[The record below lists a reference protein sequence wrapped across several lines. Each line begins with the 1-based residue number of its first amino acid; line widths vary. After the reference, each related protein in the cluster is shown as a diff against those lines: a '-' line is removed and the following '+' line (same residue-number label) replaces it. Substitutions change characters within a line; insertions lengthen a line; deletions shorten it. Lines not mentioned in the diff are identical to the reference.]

1 MSKQST
7 NLRAMIKRKELVRK
21 GTPEAEAMAQ
31 RLLEAVE
38 RKGGLTAEE
47 VMALSVY

>member
-1 MSKQST
+1 
-7 NLRAMIKRKELVRK
+7 MIKRKELIRK
-21 GTPEAEAMAQ
+21 GTPEAEAMAE
-31 RLLEAVE
+31 RLLKAVE